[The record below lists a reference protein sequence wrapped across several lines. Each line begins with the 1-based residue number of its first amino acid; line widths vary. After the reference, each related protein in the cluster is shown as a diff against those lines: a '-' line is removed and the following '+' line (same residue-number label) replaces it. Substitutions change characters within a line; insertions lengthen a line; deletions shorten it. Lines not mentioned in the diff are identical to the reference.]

1 MPFYLQRNGI
11 KVIHWFNDLW
21 WFMYFLD
28 ASWSN
33 GARPCLSFGSQ
44 AMRQPSARPGRCKN
58 AMSYPSPLD
67 NSGENQKNW
76 GVRRK
81 STACQSYEDYIRAST
96 SCRSCSLNEQ
106 IACFWDASGCL
117 WVESS
122 NVQRLLSPAQGQLLS
137 SPTFSRCRMIFRHFA
152 RFCTVRSSTSDFR
165 D

>member
-11 KVIHWFNDLW
+11 KVIHWFNMIYDDLCIVL
-21 WFMYFLD
+21 MLHGPMVLD
-28 ASWSN
+28 PASALEAKQWDSHLHAQ
-33 GARPCLSFGSQ
+33 GAAKMPCHIQVLWTTLE
-44 AMRQPSARPGRCKN
+44 RI
-58 AMSYPSPLD
+58 
-67 NSGENQKNW
+67 
-76 GVRRK
+76 K
-81 STACQSYEDYIRAST
+81 STEGLEENPQPVNPMKIIKDYQHLTEAV
-96 SCRSCSLNEQ
+96 NEQ

-137 SPTFSRCRMIFRHFA
+137 SPTFSHCRMIFRHFA